1 MSTSSPGNYIETEV
15 MTAPPQKLQLM
26 LVEAAIRFS
35 KRAKLHW
42 EAGDDEQA
50 CEALIRAQQTT
61 AELLGGLNR
70 EASPRLTGKIASV
83 YMYVFRNLMEAA
95 MEHDTK
101 KVDDAVKVLEA
112 ERETWRQVC
121 QKLAE
126 EKAAQR
132 GPSPPISLPS
142 ESFDRM
148 PTAAPTTGF
157 SFEA

>member
-1 MSTSSPGNYIETEV
+1 MPTSSPGNYIETEV

-26 LVEAAIRFS
+26 LIEAAIRFS
-35 KRAKLHW
+35 KRAKRHW

-50 CEALIRAQQTT
+50 CEVLIRAQQVVS
-61 AELLGGLNR
+61 ELLGGLNR
-70 EASPRLTGKIASV
+70 EASPKLTGKIASV